1 MLGVCGSI
9 SGESST
15 GERGTGE
22 RRYPNVDRGRTRVL
36 AKRLDLMDL
45 WGGPKWKP
53 GLAVECFF
61 GNELERIHGIAR
73 GAHAIT
79 LLPAQSLA
87 VFSFARSAS
96 TTSVG
101 TNGETSPLRRATSL
115 TKRELRKE

>member
-1 MLGVCGSI
+1 MLTVAGPACWLKDSI
-9 SGESST
+9 SWIS
-15 GERGTGE
+15 
-22 RRYPNVDRGRTRVL
+22 
-36 AKRLDLMDL
+36 
-45 WGGPKWKP
+45 GGPKWKP
-53 GLAVECFF
+53 GLAVECFL